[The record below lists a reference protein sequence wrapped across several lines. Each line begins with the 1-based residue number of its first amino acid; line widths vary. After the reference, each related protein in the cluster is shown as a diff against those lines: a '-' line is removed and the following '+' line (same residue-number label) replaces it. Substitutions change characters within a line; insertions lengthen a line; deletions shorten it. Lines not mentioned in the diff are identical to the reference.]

1 MNTNFKINGQSY
13 RFATTAENVK
23 YGTGTVKEFLDDI
36 KSFDTSGMSDFGKK
50 LYEADE
56 KEFKK
61 LLEISSEA
69 FWDEGQTRWFSNAT
83 VANVGGQKVLHMT
96 GKTLQTA
103 SNVTFGGDPFTV
115 KFYAYVTSRA
125 SGQSLF
131 RAFGQSRSFGLLF
144 IQSGNFVGVSSFYT
158 GTTSLSTKSAEID
171 DRGTT
176 VNKWWYYE
184 IDYNGAG
191 KVTVNFHGT
200 KKTVSITIPREPRRL
215 ILGSFNGYIDDF
227 EIIDNGVTIS
237 KLNFGG

>member
-83 VANVGGQKVLHMT
+83 AANVGGQQVLHMT
-96 GKTLQTA
+96 GKTLQSA

-115 KFYAYVTSRA
+115 KFNAYVASRVN
-125 SGQSLF
+125 GQYLF
-131 RAFGQSRSFGLLF
+131 RALGQSRSFG
-144 IQSGNFVGVSSFYT
+144 ICNMQMGTTRTGVSHFYT
-158 GTTSLSTKSAEID
+158 GTTSLSTNSASVD
-171 DRGTT
+171 DIAQVG
-176 VNKWWYYE
+176 KWLYYE
-184 IDYNGAG
+184 IDYDGAG

-200 KKTVSITIPREPRRL
+200 KQTVSITIPREPRRL
-215 ILGSFNGYIDDF
+215 ILGAFNGYIDDF

-237 KLNFGG
+237 KLNFE

>member
-1 MNTNFKINGQSY
+1 MT
-13 RFATTAENVK
+13 E
-23 YGTGTVKEFLDDI
+23 YG
-36 KSFDTSGMSDFGKK
+36 KSLLLAKD
-50 LYEADE
+50 AA
-56 KEFKK
+56 EFKE
-61 LLEISSEA
+61 LLGISSEA
-69 FWDEGQTRWFSNAT
+69 IWDEGQTRWFSSAT
-83 VANVGGQKVLHMT
+83 VENVDGEKALNTT
-96 GKTLQTA
+96 GRTLQTA
-103 SNVTFGGDPFTV
+103 SNVTFGGNPFTV

-131 RAFGQSRSFGLLF
+131 RALGQSRSFGLLF

-171 DRGTT
+171 DRGAT

-184 IDYNGAG
+184 IDYDGSG
-191 KVTVNFHGT
+191 KVTVDFHGT

-237 KLNFGG
+237 KMNFGG